1 MEIAIGDPRS
11 WPTRSSD
18 NYQLRAALTAASN
31 GAVTSILAHPPET
44 IDGGAVQLRRVVV
57 DDAAALAD
65 AVGQSLDHLRPWMPW
80 ATPQAATVRAQTRYL
95 EETTARWEQGSD
107 YVYGIGA
114 RGDPGIRGVIGLH
127 RRIGPAGIE
136 IGYWVH
142 VAHAGRGLGLA
153 AATAVTT
160 AGLAL
165 PDVERVE
172 IHTDEA
178 NVRSASIPTRLGYRL
193 DRVDLRDPQ
202 APAETGRLQIWITP

>member
-1 MEIAIGDPRS
+1 LVAG
-11 WPTRSSD
+11 
-18 NYQLRAALTAASN
+18 ALAVASN
-31 GAVTSILAHPPET
+31 GAVTSTLAHPPET
-44 IDGGAVQLRRVVV
+44 IDADAVHLRRVVL

-80 ATPQAATVRAQTRYL
+80 ATPAAATVRAQTRFL
-95 EETTARWEQGSD
+95 EDTTPRWEQGAD
-107 YVYGIGA
+107 YVYVMGA
-114 RGDPGIRGVIGLH
+114 PGDPSVRGVIGLH
-127 RRIGPAGIE
+127 RRIGPGAIE

-178 NVRSASIPTRLGYRL
+178 NVRSASIPARLGYRL
-193 DRVDLRDPQ
+193 NRVDLRDPQ
-202 APAETGRLQIWITP
+202 APGETGRLQIWITP